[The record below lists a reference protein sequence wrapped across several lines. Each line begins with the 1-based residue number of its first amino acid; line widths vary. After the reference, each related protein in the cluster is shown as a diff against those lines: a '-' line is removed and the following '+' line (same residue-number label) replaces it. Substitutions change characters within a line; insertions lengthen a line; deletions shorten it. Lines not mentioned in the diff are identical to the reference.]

1 MLLKWLDF
9 LLKVIF
15 NAFPVQSPGSSGY
28 TTTMPIIKTSYDA
41 NVDPETLFRGRV
53 LKIERTTETR
63 NWSDTM
69 DYSDHRSTECTWA
82 LVYIGTYGVPP
93 RGWNGRVIT
102 HIKDASWETPRDL
115 TVGERFAWVD
125 CTNLFG
131 DRHGYLLKAEVDTVG
146 DLLIAGGTENIYD
159 QLAAWEVHHKA
170 ALEARV
176 AEHAAKEAIRLA
188 TEAAAAEKA
197 AARQAKKD
205 AKEAVLKAEAEKLL
219 ARIPAKGTQVTVDGF
234 TGKVFWVGVSKY
246 YGKFNAR
253 AGVKDA
259 KGNVVWVEA
268 AKF

>member
-1 MLLKWLDF
+1 
-9 LLKVIF
+9 
-15 NAFPVQSPGSSGY
+15 
-28 TTTMPIIKTSYDA
+28 MPIIKTDYKTNA
-41 NVDPETLFRGRV
+41 PELLLRGRV
-53 LKIERTTETR
+53 IRIEKTTETR

-131 DRHGYLLKAEVDTVG
+131 DRLGYLLAAEVDTVG

-159 QLAAWEVHHKA
+159 QLAAWEAHHKA

-176 AEHAAKEAIRLA
+176 AENAAKEAIRLA
-188 TEAAAAEKA
+188 
-197 AARQAKKD
+197 
-205 AKEAVLKAEAEKLL
+205 AVKAEAEKKAARAAKAAEKDAVLKAAAEGHL
-219 ARIPAKGTQVTVDGF
+219 ARIPTKGTQVTVDGF
-234 TGKVFWVGVSKY
+234 TGKVFWIGVSKY
-246 YGKFNAR
+246 RGSWSAR
-253 AGVKDA
+253 AGIKDSR
-259 KGNVVWVEA
+259 GNVQWVPA
-268 AKF
+268 DRFS

>member
-1 MLLKWLDF
+1 
-9 LLKVIF
+9 
-15 NAFPVQSPGSSGY
+15 
-28 TTTMPIIKTSYDA
+28 MPIIKTDYKTNA
-41 NVDPETLFRGRV
+41 PELLLRGRV
-53 LKIERTTETR
+53 IRIERTTETR

-146 DLLIAGGTENIYD
+146 DLLIVGGAEDIYD
-159 QLAAWEVHHKA
+159 QLAAWEAHHKA
-170 ALEARV
+170 VLEARV
-176 AEHAAKEAIRLA
+176 AENAAKEVIRL
-188 TEAAAAEKA
+188 T
-197 AARQAKKD
+197 
-205 AKEAVLKAEAEKLL
+205 AVKAEAEKKAARAAKAAEKDAVLKAVAEGHL
-219 ARIPAKGTQVTVDGF
+219 ARIPTKGTQVTVGGF
-234 TGKVFWVGVSKY
+234 TGKIFWIGVSKY
-246 YGKFNAR
+246 RGTWSAR

-259 KGNVVWVEA
+259 KGNVQWVEA
-268 AKF
+268 GAFG